1 LISNPIPRTVERV
14 KARGL
19 RLDAS
24 ILIVLALLITVIA
37 ALLSGFDV
45 INGGYSQ
52 ADIKIGF

>member
-1 LISNPIPRTVERV
+1 LISRPIPRTVESV

-24 ILIVLALLITVIA
+24 TLIVLALLLLVIA

-45 INGGYSQ
+45 INGGYNQ
-52 ADIKIGF
+52 PDIQPAL

>member
-1 LISNPIPRTVERV
+1 LISTPIPRTVERV

-19 RLDAS
+19 RLDVGT
-24 ILIVLALLITVIA
+24 LIVLAILVVVIA